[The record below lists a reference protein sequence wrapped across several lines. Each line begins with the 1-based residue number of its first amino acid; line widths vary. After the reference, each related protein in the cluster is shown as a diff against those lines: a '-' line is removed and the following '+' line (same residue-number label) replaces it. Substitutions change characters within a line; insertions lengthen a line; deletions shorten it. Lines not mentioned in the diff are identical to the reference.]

1 MLRTK
6 TVARNRSG
14 WWRLV
19 PTRVIAGVVATA
31 VAAGSLA
38 QDLSDDVRRLI
49 TKAKLSDRVG
59 VSIVDLGDSGT
70 LDHVLADV
78 DADKPFTPAS
88 NMKVLTTGA
97 ALLTL
102 GKEFVFKTEFVAV
115 QTAGGKTLV
124 IKGDGDPSLGD
135 PEMLNRSAGKLTI
148 ESLLASIVEAIKK
161 GDIKE
166 FNELVVDDR
175 VFERT
180 LLHPNWHPRHLREW
194 YGAEVC
200 GVNFHANVLSIF
212 PAPAKTKGVPATVRI
227 EPSVG
232 FVEIENLS
240 KSSPG
245 EPNAVDAERTSDD
258 NRFRVR
264 GEVGQSAA
272 GPIEVPLHDPALFF
286 GKTIAE
292 QLGKAGIKVG
302 SVRLATPAEMFPAES
317 SRTLAVVTTPLADV
331 LKRTNTNSMN
341 LYAEALF
348 KRMAHQVTKEPGSWS
363 NGAAVL
369 RMTLA
374 EKLGP
379 THASKTVITD
389 GSGLADENKVAPAT
403 MTKWL
408 GVLVSKQ
415 DTASIFLESLATPGE
430 GSLKSR
436 FPKGALRNSLQ
447 AKTGYINSV
456 SCLSGYVTHQKSGRR
471 VAFSVLCND
480 VPRGDKLNSA
490 IELQRDVVKAVDAWL
505 SKQAKDE
512 AKDDSKPVRKKG

>member
-6 TVARNRSG
+6 TIARTRSG
-14 WWRLV
+14 WARLV
-19 PTRVIAGVVATA
+19 PARVVAGLA
-31 VAAGSLA
+31 AACVAAGAFA
-38 QDLSDDVRRLI
+38 QELTDDVKRLI
-49 TKAKLSDRVG
+49 SKAKLNDRAC
-59 VSIVDLGDSGT
+59 VSVVDLGDTGT
-70 LDHVLADV
+70 LDRVLADV
-78 DADKPFTPAS
+78 DADKPCTPAS
-88 NMKVLTTGA
+88 NMKVLTSGA

-102 GKEFVFKTEFVAV
+102 GKDFVFKTEFVMV
-115 QTAGGKTLV
+115 QTASGKTLV
-124 IKGDGDPSLGD
+124 VKADGDPSLGD
-135 PEMLNRSAGKLTI
+135 PEMLSRSAGKLTV
-148 ESLLASIVEAIKK
+148 ETLLASIVEAIKK
-161 GDIKE
+161 ADVKE

-200 GVNFHANVLSIF
+200 GLNFHANVLSIF
-212 PAPAKTKGVPATVRI
+212 PAPAKSKGVPATVRI
-227 EPSVG
+227 EPSVS

-264 GEVGQSAA
+264 GEVGQASQ
-272 GPIEVPLHDPALFF
+272 GPIEVPLHDPATFF
-286 GKTIAE
+286 GKTLAE

-302 SVRLATPAEMFPAES
+302 SVRLATTTETFPADA
-317 SRTLAVVTTPLADV
+317 SRTLAVVTTPIADV

-341 LYAEALF
+341 LYAESLF
-348 KRMAHQVTKEPGSWS
+348 KRMAYAVTKEPGSWS

-369 RMTLA
+369 RMSLA

-379 THASKTVITD
+379 AHASKTVIAD

-408 GVLVSKQ
+408 GVMVSKP
-415 DTASIFLESLATPGE
+415 DTASVFLDSLATPGE

-436 FPKGALRNSLQ
+436 FPKGALKNSLQ
-447 AKTGYINSV
+447 AKTGYINGV

-480 VPRGDKLNSA
+480 VPRGDKLNAA